1 MPDAVNHEK
10 RLIEGLLSAI
20 ALSDTGIEKR
30 PFYDPENPV
39 SGRGVLIV
47 LLNNREQ
54 PYPGQPIWFVSVSV
68 RGVTFPSVDPE
79 QAIIRQMYTDA
90 LKSVQGWTPAAL
102 SSTVG
107 LKIDGILPVTTAA
120 IRGSADRYTFA
131 IDFRLA
137 MSGVSF

>member
-1 MPDAVNHEK
+1 MAANYETK
-10 RLIEGLLSAI
+10 LLEGLLSSVT
-20 ALSDTGIEKR
+20 LSDTGVEKR
-30 PFYDPENPV
+30 TFYDPAIPI

-47 LLNNREQ
+47 LLTDREQ

-68 RGVTFPSVDPE
+68 RGVTFPSVDTE
-79 QAIIRQMYTDA
+79 QSIIRQMYTDA
-90 LKSVQGWTPAAL
+90 LKSVQGWMAAGL
-102 SSTVG
+102 TTAVG

-137 MSGVSF
+137 MSDVSF